1 MSSTRLRT
9 LMIRSMMVRSMTVRS
24 MMVRSSIVRSM
35 SFRILLGCVACI
47 LALAGS
53 AYGQNPR
60 AFRGEVSDSQCAM
73 NVHSLTRSHQEML
86 KSKSM
91 GGTSNT
97 CSVYCIEH
105 LGGYLVL
112 SAGNDVYRLDRSD
125 MVHGFEGRRVV
136 ITGVLDSKLKQ
147 IHVVKIDLDD
157 KP

>member
-1 MSSTRLRT
+1 MNVTR
-9 LMIRSMMVRSMTVRS
+9 IRAVIWGAV
-24 MMVRSSIVRSM
+24 
-35 SFRILLGCVACI
+35 GG
-47 LALAGS
+47 LALAS
-53 AYGQNPR
+53 AAYGQPPHV
-60 AFRGEVSDSQCAM
+60 FRGEVSDSQCAL

-125 MVHGFEGRRVV
+125 LVHGFEGQRVV
-136 ITGVLDSKLKQ
+136 VTGVLDPKLKQ
-147 IHVVKIDLDD
+147 IHVLKIDLET

>member
-1 MSSTRLRT
+1 MKSSRIRTLILRT
-9 LMIRSMMVRSMTVRS
+9 RSQ
-24 MMVRSSIVRSM
+24 
-35 SFRILLGCVACI
+35 RILLCGATALV
-47 LALAGS
+47 LATTLQA
-53 AYGQNPR
+53 QNSR
-60 AFRGEVSDSQCAM
+60 VFRGEISDSQCAL

-136 ITGVLDSKLKQ
+136 ITGVLDAKLKQ
-147 IHVVKIDLDD
+147 IHVMKIDLDD

>member
-1 MSSTRLRT
+1 MGFRT
-9 LMIRSMMVRSMTVRS
+9 VICCTAGV
-24 MMVRSSIVRSM
+24 
-35 SFRILLGCVACI
+35 
-47 LALAGS
+47 LALAGVS
-53 AYGQNPR
+53 FAQNSHVY
-60 AFRGEVSDSQCAM
+60 RGEVSDSQCAL

-112 SAGNDVYRLDRSD
+112 SIGNNVYRLDRPD
-125 MVHGFEGRRVV
+125 LVHGFEGQRVLV
-136 ITGVLDSKLKQ
+136 TGVLDSKLKQ
-147 IHVVKIDLDD
+147 IHVLKIDLEE

>member
-1 MSSTRLRT
+1 MNSSRCRTGLRGGLRTRLR
-9 LMIRSMMVRSMTVRS
+9 
-24 MMVRSSIVRSM
+24 IVTCCAAGV
-35 SFRILLGCVACI
+35 LV
-47 LALAGS
+47 LAS
-53 AYGQNPR
+53 VSVGQTSHVY
-60 AFRGEVSDSQCAM
+60 RGEVSDSQCAL

-112 SAGNDVYRLDRSD
+112 SIGNNVYRLDRPD
-125 MVHGFEGRRVV
+125 LVHGFEGQRVLV
-136 ITGVLDSKLKQ
+136 TGTLDSKLKQ
-147 IHVVKIDLDD
+147 IHVLKIDLEE